1 MNRLLLFALVFCLGC
16 GVETDSP
23 VEASVSLDESKT
35 AGVVDSLPPPSPW
48 LTCGDSIIHEVV
60 VGGVT
65 YVIEEPVACSEDVLP
80 EDPRP
85 AGLVQHQTVLS
96 P

>member
-1 MNRLLLFALVFCLGC
+1 MNRSMLFALVFCLGC

-23 VEASVSLDESKT
+23 VE
-35 AGVVDSLPPPSPW
+35 DSSPRKDLQPEAPVGALPAASPW
-48 LTCGDSIIHEVV
+48 LTCGDSIVHEVV

-65 YVIEEPVACSEDVLP
+65 YVIEEPVACVEDVLP